1 MMEHQGLQ
9 LIDLDTIFKTIRDMS
24 VKSFNSREYW
34 PKWERYLRSENNHS
48 KILTDPA
55 FLIRFANDFADGFNF
70 LKTKFGDEYGKYI
83 FDEEVLDSAIRKE
96 KGNWNHFSEEQKKS
110 FELQYEFYY
119 GSPARRREL
128 RLELQKLKRKEAATA
143 AKDDDIDVSNQEFD
157 AFDDEKGIGKS
168 AGEAME
174 KAKKVAKESE
184 RKESESEAAKEN
196 KEEVNEQSSE
206 TAKPTEDVRPPVT
219 ENPEEK
225 AEQKEPAQ
233 SAAPSDSTLPP
244 PNDPSEKGK
253 EESEETK
260 PAPPTTD
267 TSTTNKL
274 EEKTEKVSQ
283 SAALTPTPEANE
295 LFQQK
300 ILNDHLRHRLQ
311 SLEEE
316 LFNLR
321 DERKN
326 LEDEKKKLEEE
337 KGKLK
342 DEKGEAELGSNLQM
356 QNLRSRIERL
366 NLQLTDANKHRTEL
380 EENKIQQ
387 DLKLDEMTNELNET
401 KKKLLVLENS
411 KQVVSEKEL
420 SESFQHAITQT
431 SRIVLYCTA
440 LAVASI
446 FLVIFAFVR

>member
-1 MMEHQGLQ
+1 MMEQQ
-9 LIDLDTIFKTIRDMS
+9 AQAANYDEIFKDLNAIMTNG
-24 VKSFNSREYW
+24 FNSLAYW
-34 PKWERYLRSENNHS
+34 PKWEKYLRTENNHS
-48 KILTDPA
+48 KILTDLA

-70 LKTKFGDEYGKYI
+70 LKTKFGDEYGKYV

-96 KGNWNHFSEEQKKS
+96 KGNWNHFSDEQQKL
-110 FELQYEFYY
+110 FEMQYQFYY
-119 GSPARRREL
+119 GSPTKRQEL
-128 RLELQKLKRKEAATA
+128 RLKFQQLQREAEKEA
-143 AKDDDIDVSNQEFD
+143 AKDDDADVSNKEFET
-157 AFDDEKGIGKS
+157 FETGKENGKS
-168 AGEAME
+168 TEEAMQ
-174 KAKKVAKESE
+174 KAKEVEKEA
-184 RKESESEAAKEN
+184 ESAKEN
-196 KEEVNEQSSE
+196 NEEKNQKEMENSVTVPE
-206 TAKPTEDVRPPVT
+206 T
-219 ENPEEK
+219 PEEK

-233 SAAPSDSTLPP
+233 SASPSDSTPP
-244 PNDPSEKGK
+244 PSDDASEKGK
-253 EESEETK
+253 EEAAETK
-260 PAPPTTD
+260 VAPPTTD
-267 TSTTNKL
+267 TSTKNES
-274 EEKTEKVSQ
+274 EEKEEKQEKVSQ
-283 SAALTPTPEANE
+283 TASVTPTPEANE

-321 DERKN
+321 DERKE
-326 LEDEKKKLEEE
+326 LEEEKKKLEEE

-342 DEKGEAELGSNLQM
+342 DEKGEAKLGSNLQM

-387 DLKLDEMTNELNET
+387 NLKLDEITNELNEA

-411 KQVVSEKEL
+411 NQVVSEKEL

-446 FLVIFAFVR
+446 FLVVFAFVR

>member
-1 MMEHQGLQ
+1 MMEQQ
-9 LIDLDTIFKTIRDMS
+9 AQAANYDEIFKDLNAIMTNG
-24 VKSFNSREYW
+24 FNSLAYW
-34 PKWERYLRSENNHS
+34 PKWEKYLRTENNYS

-70 LKTKFGDEYGKYI
+70 LKTTFGDEYGEYI
-83 FDEEVLDSAIRKE
+83 FDEEVLDSAIRKT
-96 KGNWNHFSEEQKKS
+96 KKNWNHFSDEQKKV

-119 GSPARRREL
+119 GSREDRKEL
-128 RLELQKLKRKEAATA
+128 RLKLKELKRKAEAETV
-143 AKDDDIDVSNQEFD
+143 KDDDNDISDQKFEK
-157 AFDDEKGIGKS
+157 FDDEKGLGRS
-168 AGEAME
+168 TEDAME
-174 KAKKVAKESE
+174 KAKEVEKEGK
-184 RKESESEAAKEN
+184 RKESESESAKEN
-196 KEEVNEQSSE
+196 KEEVNEQPSE
-206 TAKPTEDVRPPVT
+206 DIKPTEDVKSPA
-219 ENPEEK
+219 PEALDEK

-233 SAAPSDSTLPP
+233 SASPSDSTPP
-244 PNDPSEKGK
+244 PSNDASENGK
-253 EESEETK
+253 EEVAETK
-260 PAPPTTD
+260 VAPPTTD
-267 TSTTNKL
+267 TSTKNES
-274 EEKTEKVSQ
+274 EEKQEKVSQ
-283 SAALTPTPEANE
+283 NVPLAPAPEANE
-295 LFQQK
+295 LFRQK

-321 DERKN
+321 DERKE
-326 LEDEKKKLEEE
+326 LEEEKKKLEEE

-342 DEKGEAELGSNLQM
+342 DEKGEAKLGSNLQM

-387 DLKLDEMTNELNET
+387 NLKLDEMTNELNEA

-411 KQVVSEKEL
+411 NQVVSEKEL